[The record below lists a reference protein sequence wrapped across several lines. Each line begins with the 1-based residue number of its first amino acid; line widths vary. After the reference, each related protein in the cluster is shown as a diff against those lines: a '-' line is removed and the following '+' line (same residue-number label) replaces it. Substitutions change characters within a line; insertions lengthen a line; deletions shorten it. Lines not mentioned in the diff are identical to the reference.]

1 MSKNVLRRLVIVL
14 AGLLVLYGIIRLMG
28 GRGAELSP
36 GALELAAELEGIDE
50 RTLESATFS
59 GPTDEIEVT
68 RSAGDWLVNGFEP
81 DSAAVARIFTAL
93 SEVEVGALA
102 VANPDNHERL
112 GVAGPE
118 TWMLEFRLQ
127 GGQNRM
133 VALGQVGTAF
143 QTAYARVPGSDE
155 VYTVR
160 GDLRGTFTRTL
171 SDWRDK
177 LIARVDVESIAT
189 IELERDGEVIVVER
203 DDAGWTL
210 PESGAVAESGA
221 VPDSASV
228 ANILDELDELRAIG
242 FAEAGS
248 GFPTEDVR
256 RMVAMS
262 ENGDTLLALEMT
274 PVDAEYWVRAGGNDT
289 LYRLATFRANRIV
302 PEFNRLL
309 GRESN

>member
-1 MSKNVLRRLVIVL
+1 MSKNVLQRLVIVL

-59 GPTDEIEVT
+59 GPTEEIEVT

-93 SEVEVGALA
+93 SEVEVGSLA
-102 VANPDNHERL
+102 AANPDNHERL
-112 GVAGPE
+112 GVAGHE

-133 VALGQVGTAF
+133 LALGQVGTAF
-143 QTAYARVPGSDE
+143 QTAYARLPGSDE

-160 GDLRGTFTRTL
+160 GDLRGAFTRTL

-177 LIARVDVESIAT
+177 LIAIVDVESIAT
-189 IELERDGEVIVVER
+189 VEVERDGEVIVVER
-203 DDAGWTL
+203 DDEGWM
-210 PESGAVAESGA
+210 VAESGA
-221 VPDSASV
+221 VPDSAAV

-242 FAEAGS
+242 FAEEGS
-248 GFPTEDVR
+248 GFPAEDVR
-256 RMVAMS
+256 RMVAMAES
-262 ENGDTLLALEMT
+262 GDTLLALEMA
-274 PVDAEYWVRAGGNDT
+274 PVDAEYWVRAAGDDT
-289 LYRLATFRANRIV
+289 LYRLASFRATRIV
-302 PEFNRLL
+302 PEPNRLL
-309 GRESN
+309 GRDEGSN